1 MRRKEKFM
9 RKLLGLSAL
18 ALFIGIGGA
27 SAAPRPVPSYGYTAD
42 TGSCQIYHCSVN
54 GG

>member
-1 MRRKEKFM
+1 M

-18 ALFIGIGGA
+18 ALLIGISSA
-27 SAAPRPVPSYGYTAD
+27 SAAPRPAYDYGLA
-42 TGSCQIYHCSVN
+42 TGACPIYHCPVN

>member
-1 MRRKEKFM
+1 MEKPM

-18 ALFIGIGGA
+18 ALLIGISSA
-27 SAAPRPVPSYGYTAD
+27 SAAPSYGYGVD
-42 TGSCQIYHCSVN
+42 TGACPIYHCPVN

>member
-1 MRRKEKFM
+1 M

-18 ALFIGIGGA
+18 ALLIGIGGA
-27 SAAPRPVPSYGYTAD
+27 SAQPHTLGYGYA
-42 TGSCQIYHCSVN
+42 TGACQIYHCPVN